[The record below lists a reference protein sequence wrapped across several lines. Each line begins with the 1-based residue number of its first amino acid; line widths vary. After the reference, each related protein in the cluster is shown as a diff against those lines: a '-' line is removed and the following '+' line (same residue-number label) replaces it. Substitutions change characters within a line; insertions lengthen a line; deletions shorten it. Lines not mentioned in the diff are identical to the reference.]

1 MSAPAVRAPDCPA
14 DRVVYGDRPC
24 EGPGTYYCDDLVCDP
39 IFDRRAAGQE
49 SEAEALA
56 RRFHEAYELLA
67 PSYGYATRRGSRQP
81 WDRVPERNRRLM
93 VAVAQELID
102 AGEAP

>member
-1 MSAPAVRAPDCPA
+1 MTAPIVRAPDCPV

-24 EGPGTYYCDDLVCDP
+24 QGPGTYYCDPFDCDRV
-39 IFDRRAAGQE
+39 FDRRKDGKE
-49 SEAEALA
+49 TEAEALA
-56 RRFHEAYELLA
+56 RRFHQAYERLA
-67 PSYGYATRRGSRQP
+67 PQYGYTTRHASRVS